1 MNPEIIP
8 YPDPPSLDDLN
19 RILENSYGLHSE
31 PFLVYIGP
39 GSKTKSVSY
48 YITYD
53 GQLFARDKR
62 ITLLLLPDG
71 VIVCEHQIGANQA
84 VPLSLIS
91 LCRSELIQRIIQ
103 LSCNVPWL
111 DISARNLI
119 NQLYRLPVTYHNE

>member
-39 GSKTKSVSY
+39 GSKAKSVSY
-48 YITYD
+48 YITYG

-62 ITLLLLPDG
+62 IALVLSANG
-71 VIVCEHQIGANQA
+71 VTVC
-84 VPLSLIS
+84 
-91 LCRSELIQRIIQ
+91 
-103 LSCNVPWL
+103 
-111 DISARNLI
+111 
-119 NQLYRLPVTYHNE
+119 